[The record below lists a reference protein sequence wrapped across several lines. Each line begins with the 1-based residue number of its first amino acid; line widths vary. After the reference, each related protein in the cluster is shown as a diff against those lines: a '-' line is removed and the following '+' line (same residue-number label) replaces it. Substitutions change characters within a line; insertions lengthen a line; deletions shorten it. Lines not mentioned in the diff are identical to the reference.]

1 MSAAHTIYCVKVLN
15 TTKSLALQ
23 AFNTVDHVLFPLC
36 ILVVVGMLLSIVD
49 THGVGPADNNDSATM
64 ALSLILLVLLVCVV
78 VVDVLVLWCALTLF
92 LNFLEKNLVTL
103 DIYKFV

>member
-15 TTKSLALQ
+15 TTNSLALQ

-36 ILVVVGMLLSIVD
+36 ILVVVGMLLSVVD

-78 VVDVLVLWCALTLF
+78 SCGGCKSIVMCFHLVFKLSREF
-92 LNFLEKNLVTL
+92 SY
-103 DIYKFV
+103 IGYI